1 MKKYL
6 ILGLLLL
13 LPQAALASTGDTF
26 AMLIEPYEDV
36 RQALLHDTSDGVAEK
51 AVKIRDV
58 AKEHAADDGLLAK
71 ISDAAGKLAEASDLD
86 NAREAFYE
94 ISKLMVQY
102 RSKAGGDGL
111 PVVVYC
117 SMAKKSWLQPEG
129 EIGNPYYGQSMAR
142 CGEVVEK

>member
-1 MKKYL
+1 
-6 ILGLLLL
+6 
-13 LPQAALASTGDTF
+13 
-26 AMLIEPYEDV
+26 MLIEPYEGI
-36 RQALLHDTSDGVAEK
+36 RQALLHDTFDGVAEK

-58 AKEHAADDGLLAK
+58 AKEHAGDDALLAK
-71 ISDAAGKLAEASDLD
+71 ISDAAGQLAEASGLD
-86 NAREAFYE
+86 DAREAFYE

-102 RSKAGGDGL
+102 RSKAGADDL